1 MTQFAS
7 FLEAELSYGGIQD
20 MYDLYV
26 SKIQM
31 MLSVGASDDDL
42 KRTILELGNE
52 VNDAKKSRP
61 ELTIMGTVQQGLC
74 ALREHTVG
82 LPPPPPLPPPPH
94 SRSSSFS
101 SSSSSSSSSLTLL
114 LLLTHAPPPPPL
126 PPPLPPAPP
135 PPPPTAPPPPPS
147 PPPHPSPP
155 PLPPHTL
162 YSLMCM
168 PVHSVLPTNVCAGT
182 PCARR

>member
-114 LLLTHAPPPPPL
+114 LLLLLLLTHAP
-126 PPPLPPAPP
+126 
-135 PPPPTAPPPPPS
+135 S
-147 PPPHPSPP
+147 PPHSRSSSSSSSSSSPSCSSSSSSYRSSSSSFSSSPP
-155 PLPPHTL
+155 VPSTSSSSHTL
-162 YSLMCM
+162 F
-168 PVHSVLPTNVCAGT
+168 TNVYACTQCASY
-182 PCARR
+182 